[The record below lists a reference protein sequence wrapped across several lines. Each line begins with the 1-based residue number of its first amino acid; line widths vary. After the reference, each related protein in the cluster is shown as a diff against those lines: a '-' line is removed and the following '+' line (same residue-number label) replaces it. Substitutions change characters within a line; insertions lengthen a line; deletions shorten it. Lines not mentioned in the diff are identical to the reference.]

1 MKLFWVTLCL
11 AVLPQ
16 WALAQVD
23 GDAGEEGSDTQDVAY
38 AAMSPQ
44 EAQLILAQALPDDP
58 PARYALLQ
66 RQYSAARGIEDRA
79 RLIEAARQLMV
90 FARGRPDAEHWI
102 LDYLNAEF
110 TWGSSGKALE
120 SSEPYVVDAG
130 LSLGTRAAVALR
142 QTYFAAQGND
152 RTLLARL
159 WARAD
164 TLSSQAIAQGQAPA
178 RMPVDRLQV
187 RAEIERFRGDSAAA
201 VASLREAI
209 GLARRELQ
217 MARTRSTGP
226 QDSAVLEAY
235 GRLDGSMGMLNY
247 ALVRQGRAQEAIDLA
262 QSNIA
267 LWRAGQISDG
277 LGARWNY
284 RLATGLVS
292 TQQYAAGLLAA
303 RTADDMLQ
311 RAGASAASHTRWLA
325 RQEVVRALIGL
336 KRWTEADA
344 AYREFLAAMPADAL
358 ARTRASDWRLL
369 ALLAAKNGRFNEA
382 LELAERSHRYRLRLY
397 GANHPQTQEAA
408 GVRAVVRLLQ
418 GETRLAM
425 QDYEALFAATL
436 DNPAGW
442 IDLEQR
448 GVRGYVLGIAFD
460 EFMRWVAERVLKGQP
475 VDATQS
481 DRALQIADR
490 NSLGVTQRAL
500 VDSSARLTAQ
510 SPALRALLEEEQRQ
524 RQAVSALLSKVNES
538 LGTEDRLR
546 RDSQTETFK
555 TLPEAERKPLLDQLK
570 AVREQIKTQQAAVNT
585 ARATLNTQRES
596 IATQFPAYAD
606 LVTPTMP
613 KAAQLR
619 GLLGAGEALLV
630 LQPTDGATLV
640 WLITPGTE
648 TRFSVLPLDRSA
660 LEQRVAQVRSL
671 LDLGTLQGGAAA
683 PLAQLHALYRDL
695 LQGLE
700 PQLREVRSLIV
711 ATEGPLASVPFA
723 TLLTAPPT
731 AGTPPAWLVQRMA
744 VTQMPSA
751 SSLLALRRAPAPAPA
766 AKALLGFGD
775 PLFRLAA
782 TAPAG
787 PARTAK
793 ALSQAAG
800 QYDAEWGFRYADVP
814 PLPETRT
821 ELLALAQALG
831 ADAQTDLLLG
841 AQATRR
847 AVLKAHLL
855 DRRVVAFATHG
866 LMPGELP
873 GISRPALAMAANVD
887 ANESPLLELDDV
899 LTLRLNAQWVV
910 LSACNTAAGERGK
923 GAMSGLV
930 RGFFFAGGRSVLATH
945 WAVESESAA
954 ALSAAT
960 FAPSTQGPRARA
972 ESLRQAQLAML
983 DGRLGGGRW
992 QHPYYWAP
1000 YALFGDPAR

>member
-1 MKLFWVTLCL
+1 MRVLLATLLL
-11 AVLPQ
+11 ACVPHLV
-16 WALAQVD
+16 LAQAPG
-23 GDAGEEGSDTQDVAY
+23 GDAAEDAVDEQDSSLPT
-38 AAMSPQ
+38 MSPQ
-44 EAQLILAQALPDDP
+44 DAQAALAQALPTDAA
-58 PARYALLQ
+58 ARYALLQ
-66 RQYSAARGIEDRA
+66 RQYNAARTLEDRA
-79 RLIEAARQLMV
+79 RMIDLARQLATY
-90 FARGRPDAEHWI
+90 ARGRPDAEHWV

-120 SSEPYVVDAG
+120 ASDPYLSDAS
-130 LSLGTRAAVALR
+130 LSLGTRATVALR
-142 QTYFAAQGND
+142 QTYFAAQGSD
-152 RTLLARL
+152 RSQLARL

-164 TLSSQAIAQGQAPA
+164 ALAAQALAQGQAPA

-187 RAEIERFRGDSAAA
+187 RAEIETARGDTTAA

-209 GLARRELQ
+209 GLARRALQ
-217 MARTRSTGP
+217 AARARSGNA
-226 QDSAVLEAY
+226 QSSAVLDAY
-235 GRLDGSMGMLNY
+235 GQLDGSMGMLNY
-247 ALVRQGRAQEAIDLA
+247 ALVRQGRAQEAMDLA
-262 QSNIA
+262 QANIA
-267 LWRAGQISDG
+267 LWRAGQISDS

-284 RLATGLVS
+284 RLATGLVA
-292 TQQYAAGLLAA
+292 TQQYAAGLQAA
-303 RTADDMLQ
+303 RTSDDMLQ

-336 KRWTEADA
+336 KRWPEADA
-344 AYREFLAAMPADAL
+344 AYREFLAAMPPDVL

-382 LELAERSHRYRLRLY
+382 LELAERSHRYRVRLY

-436 DNPAGW
+436 DSPAGW

-460 EFMRWVAERVLKGQP
+460 EFMRWVAERGLRGERLDP
-475 VDATQS
+475 AQS

-490 NSLGVTQRAL
+490 ASLGVTQQAL
-500 VDSSARLTAQ
+500 VDSSARLMAQ
-510 SPALRALLEEEQRQ
+510 SPVLRALLEAEQTQRQ
-524 RQAVSALLSKVNES
+524 VVSGLVSKVNES
-538 LGTEDRLR
+538 LGTEDNLR
-546 RDSQTETFK
+546 RDTQTDAFK
-555 TLPEAERKPLLDQLK
+555 ALPEAERKPLLDQLK
-570 AVREQIKTQQAAVNT
+570 AVREQIKVQQAAVNS
-585 ARATLNTQRES
+585 ARASLQVHRES

-606 LVTPTMP
+606 LVTPSMP
-613 KAAQLR
+613 KPAQLR

-630 LQPTDGATLV
+630 LQPLDTATLV
-640 WLITPGTE
+640 WLVTPGAE
-648 TRFSVLPLDRSA
+648 TRFSALPLDRQA
-660 LEQRVAQVRSL
+660 LAQRVAQVRGV
-671 LDLGTLQGGAAA
+671 LDLGTAQPGSGTP
-683 PLAQLHALYRDL
+683 PLVQLHALYRDL

-711 ATEGPLASVPFA
+711 ATEGPLASVPLA
-723 TLLTAPPT
+723 TLLTAPPVAT
-731 AGTPPAWLVQRMA
+731 APPAWLVHRMA
-744 VTQMPSA
+744 VTQIPSA
-751 SSLLALRRAPAPAPA
+751 SSLLSLRRGPAPTPA
-766 AKALLGFGD
+766 SKALLGFGD

-782 TAPAG
+782 PAG
-787 PARTAK
+787 APRTGQ

-814 PLPETRT
+814 PLPETRA
-821 ELLALAQALG
+821 ELLALARALG

-841 AQATRR
+841 AQATRA
-847 AVLKAHLL
+847 AVLQANLM

-873 GISRPALAMAANVD
+873 GISRPALAMAAN
-887 ANESPLLELDDV
+887 AEPQESPLLELDDV
-899 LTLRLNAQWVV
+899 LTLRLNAQWVL
-910 LSACNTAAGERGK
+910 LSACNTAAGERGQ

-930 RGFFFAGGRSVLATH
+930 RGFFFAGTRSVLATH

-954 ALSAAT
+954 ALSVAT
-960 FAPSTQGPRARA
+960 LTPQGQAPQARA

-983 DGRLGGGRW
+983 EGRLGGGRW